1 MRLAEE
7 LFMVISMASEGQE
20 RFPGLGLLALALTL
34 AIYVLSQVEGWR
46 PPVGLTG
53 IVLLTGGGVQLLVGI
68 RSQLAG
74 RVRAA
79 VTLLPLG
86 IFWLSLISY
95 QVFPQLGIG
104 HYPNAIAMFS
114 FLSLWGL
121 FMALLF
127 LGSFRQSLAVQ
138 ALYGAMM
145 FSFLAL
151 AMDHLRADQV
161 FLVVGCLTGI
171 IASVVAVYMFVA
183 QVLQRLAGRD
193 ILPLGE
199 GDMTEP

>member
-1 MRLAEE
+1 MAAS
-7 LFMVISMASEGQE
+7 MVSEGPE
-20 RFPGLGLLALALTL
+20 RFPGLGLLALATTL
-34 AIYVLSQVEGWR
+34 AVYILSQLEGWQ
-46 PPVGLTG
+46 PPL
-53 IVLLTGGGVQLLVGI
+53 LLTAAILVTGGSVQLLVGL
-68 RSQLAG
+68 RSQMTG
-74 RVRAA
+74 QVRSA

-95 QVFPQLGIG
+95 QVFPQLGFG
-104 HYPNAIAMFS
+104 HRPGSIAMFS

-138 ALYGAMM
+138 ILYGTMM

-151 AMDHLRADQV
+151 AMDNLRQDQV
-161 FLVVGCLTGI
+161 FLMIGCGIGVG
-171 IASVVAVYMFVA
+171 ASLVAIYMFAA
-183 QVLQRLAGRD
+183 QLLHYICGRD

-199 GDMTEP
+199 ERGD